1 MYFFEPRRAYT
12 YFSSKFKLKKTTSG
26 WWAFRCPFCGQLSDS
41 MKMAVHFHYGVVKC
55 WVCGY
60 KESMVDFI
68 SDYEGCQI
76 SEAKRILR
84 ETEPSSVNLD
94 RLNDL
99 KAAKVSDVTLPYG
112 YYSILEGENILGER
126 ARRYL
131 SKRGFSLKELDRLG
145 IGYVF
150 HDKEDLPKE
159 EDFFGYIIIPFKQ
172 QGKLVYYIGRDFIGN
187 FLRYKNPQ
195 SGLFGVGKGD
205 LLFNQDALEIFDE
218 CYFTEGWADALT
230 IGRQGISTQGWSFSS
245 IQKEIILRSSCER
258 LIFVPDAG
266 SDNTGET
273 FYEKAV
279 KLGME
284 FLDYKEVQVLDLNRL
299 SGGKDVNELGKEAVL
314 SLRKDTPM
322 LGVGNATEILI
333 TYNL

>member
-26 WWAFRCPFCGQLSDS
+26 WWDFRCPFCGQLSDS

-322 LGVGNATEILI
+322 LGVENATEILI